1 MSITTTLK
9 TVEEIV
15 KEARSSAEFISPEE
29 AKNLLSNN
37 NTLIIDVREPAEHNE
52 ASIPHAINIPRGVLE
67 MKIAS
72 LAPTAEHAIFIHCAT
87 GGRASLSYHALK
99 AMGYSNVR
107 VIDGTF
113 DVIHA
118 KCSC

>member
-9 TVEEIV
+9 TVEDIV

-52 ASIPHAINIPRGVLE
+52 ASIPHAINIPRGVL
-67 MKIAS
+67 AVS
-72 LAPTAEHAIFIHCAT
+72 NTQTTTPTKHKLTRSESA
-87 GGRASLSYHALK
+87 R
-99 AMGYSNVR
+99 
-107 VIDGTF
+107 
-113 DVIHA
+113 
-118 KCSC
+118 